1 MAVNKNF
8 VVKNGL
14 EVNTSLILAD
24 ASTNRVGV
32 GSTTPD
38 FTLDV
43 NGDIGVTGGIIVSGV
58 STITNDLQ
66 VGTSGSIFYV
76 SDSNNNVG
84 IGTSVPNPIYTLE
97 VRSPV
102 STGQT
107 ALYVYGDMRVTGDIN
122 LDDITLDDAT
132 IQDLI
137 VTRNVRLNS
146 ISGITTISG
155 YTDINN
161 NADISLALNVGG
173 ISTFVGFSTF
183 QDYVFIQDGLNVG
196 GGVTVT
202 GAADFNGSL
211 DVDGLTELDDVN
223 VSGVATV
230 ATLYAAAGIITA
242 TSVNVSTATTTKDL
256 LVTGIAT
263 IADARIAAGI
273 LTATQV
279 DITNLNVSGVTT
291 STDKEIYNQFDI
303 TNNGASAYQ
312 FAATGIGFTQATDNP
327 TLYLSRGKNYRFSV
341 NASGHPFYI
350 KTVNST
356 GTGNAYNDG
365 VDNNGAAVGII
376 TFKVPYNAPD
386 ILHYNCSIHSSMHG
400 EIRVGAQGGGIGV
413 GSEGTFIG
421 AGATMIDFKSSNGSN
436 TVDLTA
442 GIATVTVQT
451 GVSLGLAIALGG

>member
-14 EVNTSLILAD
+14 EVATDLILAN
-24 ASTNRVGV
+24 ATSKNVGI
-32 GSTTPD
+32 GSTQPS

-43 NGDIGVTGGIIVSGV
+43 QGGIGATDVKVSGF
-58 STITNDLQ
+58 TTLTQDLQ
-66 VGTSGSIFYV
+66 VGTSGSVFYV

-84 IGTSVPNPIYTLE
+84 VGTSVPNPIYTLD

-122 LDDITLDDAT
+122 LDDITLDDAEIQNLT
-132 IQDLI
+132 ITDTLH
-137 VTRNVRLNS
+137 VTGL
-146 ISGITTISG
+146 T
-155 YTDINN
+155 
-161 NADISLALNVGG
+161 
-173 ISTFVGFSTF
+173 TFVGFTTF
-183 QDYVFIQDGLNVG
+183 NDYVFIQDGLNV
-196 GGVTVT
+196 T
-202 GAADFNGSL
+202 GAGITAPDI
-211 DVDGLTELDDVN
+211 N

-230 ATLYAAAGIITA
+230 GTLNAGHVGIITA
-242 TSVNVSTATTTKDL
+242 TSVDVAGLTTTKDL
-256 LVTGIAT
+256 LVT
-263 IADARIAAGI
+263 
-273 LTATQV
+273 
-279 DITNLNVSGVTT
+279 GVTT

-303 TNNGASAYQ
+303 TNSGSGAYQ

-327 TLYLSRGKNYRFSV
+327 TLYLTKGKNYRFSV

-356 GTGNAYNDG
+356 GTGNAYEDG
-365 VDNNGAAVGII
+365 VTNNGAAVGII

-386 ILHYNCSIHSSMHG
+386 ILYYNCQYHSSMNG
-400 EIRVGAQGGGIGV
+400 EIRIGGAGAGVGV